1 MDEFCVLCGRT
12 GLALEDGLCADCAA
26 SRTALVS
33 TLAHPRVTICPQ
45 CGARRTG
52 DSWDRRGAPELLS
65 IEDIRPLLIVADG
78 VGIRHAEFEEGG
90 TNRLLRELQG
100 RVAVRFRGTERE
112 VPLSFEVR
120 VEHMTCPDCSR
131 KSGGYYTAII
141 QLRGPEGR
149 RRLKPSVL
157 REALRIRWDAAI
169 PFSRAEWRQA
179 LSWFEPLKEGWD
191 FYLTD
196 SEAARALARWMRG
209 RLGATLT
216 ESPSLWGRKD
226 GQEVFRVTF
235 CLRLPASVFAPP
247 EASATPVAPVDDEPV
262 RLERQA

>member
-12 GLALEDGLCADCAA
+12 GRPLEEGLCADCAA
-26 SRTALVS
+26 DRTALVS
-33 TLAHPRVTICPQ
+33 TVAHPRVTICPQ
-45 CGARRTG
+45 CGARKTG
-52 DSWDRRGAPELLS
+52 DLWDRRGAPMLLS
-65 IEDIRPLLIVADG
+65 IEDLRPLLITAEG
-78 VGIRHAEFEEGG
+78 VGIRRADFEEGG
-90 TNRLLRELQG
+90 ANRLLREITG

-120 VEHMTCPDCSR
+120 IEHTTCPDCSR
-131 KSGGYYTAII
+131 RSGGFYTAII

-149 RRLKPSVL
+149 RRMKPSVL
-157 REALRIRWDAAI
+157 REALRVRWDAAI
-169 PFSRAEWRQA
+169 PLSRTEWRQA

-196 SEAARALARWMRG
+196 TESARSLARWMRG

-226 GQEVFRVTF
+226 GREVYRVTF
-235 CLRLPASVFAPP
+235 CLRLPDSALPTREAPGP
-247 EASATPVAPVDDEPV
+247 PAVPVDDEPV